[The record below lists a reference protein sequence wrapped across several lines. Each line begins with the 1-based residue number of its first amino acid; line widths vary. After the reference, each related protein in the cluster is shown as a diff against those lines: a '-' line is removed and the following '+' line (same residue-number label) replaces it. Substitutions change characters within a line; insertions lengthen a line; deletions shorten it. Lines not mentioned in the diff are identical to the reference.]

1 MGIDG
6 INGNSQVTW
15 TSFLNAVDEASKAGK
30 LGEVTIEK
38 GSEGVTFSVKEGD
51 SVRTAMLSFPELEAP
66 ANVDQ
71 AAIGTLVEKLSAG
84 DVLNLSAEEQAKLL
98 EDLKAMLSGLLS
110 AAASEGVSTSS
121 SSSSSVF
128 FNLYQLMTLLAQV
141 AQELRDSTREIR
153 SAENQAVQAS
163 IQNQANQQRSAA
175 LFGMIGGAIVCAVQ
189 VVATGVGLSK
199 QASAFKSQ
207 LSAQHQSGV
216 SRAHADLQMAELQ
229 ASPSDAARNY
239 QTKVNQMGPQKA
251 NEVLATFEGS
261 QRAGEAYAN
270 SQAKVANLE
279 MRQKALQGVE
289 PQFATDEQVATARA
303 KVTTAEQQLTDAQTA
318 LDTTTEQLTTEHTKL
333 LAANEQLPKA
343 QNDLVYLQEQKAA
356 AEADIQNMQQ
366 ALDEVPELPQ
376 ASENLRTSIAEKQAQ
391 VQSLNEK
398 IAAKQTEIQKWQQ
411 TKDDATAKI
420 DQLQPQKT
428 AQQAAVDQAQTDV
441 DTAKQELETLLQK
454 DDAAKVE
461 RELPG
466 AKEQLENDR
475 LAYRAALK
483 SEASQARSAY
493 EDALANNSPDAKELQ
508 QRAELAEAYAA
519 KELSGISTGEEKA
532 TAITDANNA
541 YKQADA
547 LLTHSEKFQ
556 TAQYNSDRA
565 RAFNDL
571 ISVLGNLGN
580 TLIRGAADMM
590 NAEATSMA
598 ADQKAAEEELEE
610 VKDLFQGAG
619 DLANAI
625 LQLMQGVQQS
635 ENDSMQEA
643 IRA

>member
-6 INGNSQVTW
+6 IGGNGQVSW
-15 TSFLNAVDEASKAGK
+15 SSFLNAVEDASKAGK
-30 LGEVTIEK
+30 LGNVKLEK
-38 GSEGVTFSVKEGD
+38 GSEGVTFSVSEGD
-51 SVRTAMLSFPELEAP
+51 GARAVTLSFPELEAP
-66 ANVDQ
+66 GTVDA
-71 AAIGTLVEKLSAG
+71 AAIDSLVAKLSAG
-84 DVLNLSAEEQAKLL
+84 DVLNLSAEAQAKLV

-128 FNLYQLMTLLAQV
+128 FNLYQLMVLLAQV
-141 AQELRDSTREIR
+141 AQELRDSTRDIR
-153 SAENQAVQAS
+153 EAESQALQAS
-163 IQNQANQQRSAA
+163 IQSQADQQRSAA

-189 VVATGVGLSK
+189 VVATGVGLAK
-199 QASAFKSQ
+199 QASAFKTQ

-229 ASPSDAARNY
+229 ASPSDAARSY

-251 NEVLATFEGS
+251 NEVLSTFEGS

-270 SQAKVANLE
+270 SQAKVAYLKKGQE
-279 MRQKALQGVE
+279 
-289 PQFATDEQVATARA
+289 ATTARQDLADA
-303 KVTTAEQQLTDAQTA
+303 KTA
-318 LDTTTEQLTTEHTKL
+318 LETTTKQLSTEHSKL
-333 LAANEQLPKA
+333 VAANEQLPKA
-343 QNDLVYLQEQKAA
+343 QNELVYLQDKKAA
-356 AEADIQNMQQ
+356 VEAEIQQN
-366 ALDEVPELPQ
+366 PQ
-376 ASENLRTSIAEKQAQ
+376 AATAEKQTQ
-391 VQSLNEK
+391 LQSLNEK
-398 IAAKQTEIQKWQQ
+398 IDAKQAEIQQLQQ
-411 TKDDATAKI
+411 DKADATAKI
-420 DQLQPQKT
+420 DQLQPQK
-428 AQQAAVDQAQTDV
+428 AEQQAAVDQAQGRVTQ
-441 DTAKQELETLLQK
+441 AEQELEAMRQQNGDVASGEQDLTKAEKQME
-454 DDAAKVE
+454 DDRK
-461 RELPG
+461 
-466 AKEQLENDR
+466 
-475 LAYRAALK
+475 AYVAALK

-493 EDALANNSPDAKELQ
+493 EDALANNAPDAKALQ

-519 KELSGISTGEEKA
+519 KELSGVLTGGEKS

-541 YKQADA
+541 YKQADT

-571 ISVLGNLGN
+571 VGVLGNLGN

-590 NAEATSMA
+590 NAEATAMG
-598 ADQKAAEEELEE
+598 ADQKEAEEALEE
-610 VKDLFQGAG
+610 IKDLFQGAG
-619 DLANAI
+619 DLANAV

>member
-6 INGNSQVTW
+6 IGGNGQVSW
-15 TSFLNAVDEASKAGK
+15 SSFLNAVEDASKAGK
-30 LGEVTIEK
+30 LGNVKLEK
-38 GSEGVTFSVKEGD
+38 GSEGVTFSVSEGD
-51 SVRTAMLSFPELEAP
+51 GARAVTLSFPELEAP
-66 ANVDQ
+66 GTVDA
-71 AAIGTLVEKLSAG
+71 AAIDSLVAKLSAG
-84 DVLNLSAEEQAKLL
+84 DVLNLSAEAQAKLV

-110 AAASEGVSTSS
+110 AAASEGVSTSG

-128 FNLYQLMTLLAQV
+128 FNLYQLMVLLSQV
-141 AQELRDSTREIR
+141 AQELRDSTRDIR
-153 SAENQAVQAS
+153 EAESQALQAS
-163 IQNQANQQRSAA
+163 IQSQADQQRSAA

-189 VVATGVGLSK
+189 VVATGVGLAK

-251 NEVLATFEGS
+251 NEVLSTFEGS

-270 SQAKVANLE
+270 SQAKVAYLKKGQE
-279 MRQKALQGVE
+279 A
-289 PQFATDEQVATARA
+289 ATARQDLADA
-303 KVTTAEQQLTDAQTA
+303 KTA
-318 LDTTTEQLTTEHTKL
+318 LETTTKQLSTEHSKL
-333 LAANEQLPKA
+333 VAANEQLPKA
-343 QNDLVYLQEQKAA
+343 QNELVYLQDKKAA
-356 AEADIQNMQQ
+356 VEAEIQQNPR
-366 ALDEVPELPQ
+366 A
-376 ASENLRTSIAEKQAQ
+376 ATAEKQTQ
-391 VQSLNEK
+391 LQSLNEK
-398 IAAKQTEIQKWQQ
+398 IDAKQAEIQQLQQ
-411 TKDDATAKI
+411 DKADATAKI
-420 DQLQPQKT
+420 DQLQPQK
-428 AQQAAVDQAQTDV
+428 AEQQAAVDQAQGRVTQ
-441 DTAKQELETLLQK
+441 AEQELEAMRQQNGDVASGEQDLTKAEKQME
-454 DDAAKVE
+454 DDRK
-461 RELPG
+461 
-466 AKEQLENDR
+466 
-475 LAYRAALK
+475 AYVAALK

-493 EDALANNSPDAKELQ
+493 EDALANNAPDAKALQ

-519 KELSGISTGEEKA
+519 KELSGVLTGGEKS

-571 ISVLGNLGN
+571 VGVLGNLGN

-590 NAEATSMA
+590 NAEATAMG
-598 ADQKAAEEELEE
+598 ADQKEAEEALEE
-610 VKDLFQGAG
+610 IKDLFQGAG
-619 DLANAI
+619 DLANAV

>member
-1 MGIDG
+1 
-6 INGNSQVTW
+6 
-15 TSFLNAVDEASKAGK
+15 
-30 LGEVTIEK
+30 
-38 GSEGVTFSVKEGD
+38 
-51 SVRTAMLSFPELEAP
+51 
-66 ANVDQ
+66 
-71 AAIGTLVEKLSAG
+71 
-84 DVLNLSAEEQAKLL
+84 
-98 EDLKAMLSGLLS
+98 
-110 AAASEGVSTSS
+110 GVSTSG

-128 FNLYQLMTLLAQV
+128 FNLYQLMVLLSQV
-141 AQELRDSTREIR
+141 AQELRDSTRDIR
-153 SAENQAVQAS
+153 EAESQALQAS
-163 IQNQANQQRSAA
+163 IQSQADQQRSAA

-251 NEVLATFEGS
+251 NEVLSTFEGS

-270 SQAKVANLE
+270 SQAKVAYLKKGQE
-279 MRQKALQGVE
+279 A
-289 PQFATDEQVATARA
+289 ATARQDLADA
-303 KVTTAEQQLTDAQTA
+303 KTA
-318 LDTTTEQLTTEHTKL
+318 LETTTKQLSTEHSKL

-343 QNDLVYLQEQKAA
+343 QNELVYLQDKKAA
-356 AEADIQNMQQ
+356 VEAEIQQN
-366 ALDEVPELPQ
+366 PQ
-376 ASENLRTSIAEKQAQ
+376 AATAEKQTQ
-391 VQSLNEK
+391 LQSLNEK
-398 IAAKQTEIQKWQQ
+398 IDAKQAEIQQLQQ
-411 TKDDATAKI
+411 NKADATAKI
-420 DQLQPQKT
+420 DQLQPQK
-428 AQQAAVDQAQTDV
+428 AEQQAAVDQAQGRVTQ
-441 DTAKQELETLLQK
+441 AEQELEAMRQQNGDVASGEQDLTKAEKQME
-454 DDAAKVE
+454 DDRK
-461 RELPG
+461 
-466 AKEQLENDR
+466 
-475 LAYRAALK
+475 AYVAALK
-483 SEASQARSAY
+483 SEASQARSTY
-493 EDALANNSPDAKELQ
+493 EDALANNSPEAKELQ

-519 KELSGISTGEEKA
+519 KELSGILTGEEKS

-571 ISVLGNLGN
+571 VGVLGNLGN

-590 NAEATSMA
+590 NAEATAMG
-598 ADQKAAEEELEE
+598 ADQKEAEEALEE
-610 VKDLFQGAG
+610 IKDLFQGAG
-619 DLANAI
+619 DLANAV

>member
-6 INGNSQVTW
+6 IGGNGQVSW
-15 TSFLNAVDEASKAGK
+15 SSFLNAVEDASKAGK
-30 LGEVTIEK
+30 LDNVKLEK
-38 GSEGVTFSVKEGD
+38 GSEGVTFSVSEGD
-51 SVRTAMLSFPELEAP
+51 GARAVTLSFPELEAP
-66 ANVDQ
+66 GTVDA
-71 AAIGTLVEKLSAG
+71 AAIDSLVAKLSAG
-84 DVLNLSAEEQAKLL
+84 DVLNLSAEAQAKLV

-128 FNLYQLMTLLAQV
+128 FNLYQLMVLLSQV
-141 AQELRDSTREIR
+141 AQELRDSTRDIR
-153 SAENQAVQAS
+153 EAESQALQAS
-163 IQNQANQQRSAA
+163 IQSQADQQRSAA

-251 NEVLATFEGS
+251 NEVLSTFEGS

-270 SQAKVANLE
+270 SQAKVAYLKKGQE
-279 MRQKALQGVE
+279 A
-289 PQFATDEQVATARA
+289 ATARQDLADA
-303 KVTTAEQQLTDAQTA
+303 KTA
-318 LDTTTEQLTTEHTKL
+318 LETTTEQLSTEHSKL

-343 QNDLVYLQEQKAA
+343 QNELVYLQDKKAA
-356 AEADIQNMQQ
+356 VEAEIQQN
-366 ALDEVPELPQ
+366 PQ
-376 ASENLRTSIAEKQAQ
+376 AATAEKQAQ
-391 VQSLNEK
+391 LQSLNEK
-398 IAAKQTEIQKWQQ
+398 IDAKQAEIQQLQQ
-411 TKDDATAKI
+411 DKADATAKI
-420 DQLQPQKT
+420 DQLQPQK
-428 AQQAAVDQAQTDV
+428 AEQQTAVDQAQGRVTQ
-441 DTAKQELETLLQK
+441 AEQELEAMRQQNGDVASGEQDLAKAEKQME
-454 DDAAKVE
+454 DD
-461 RELPG
+461 R
-466 AKEQLENDR
+466 Q
-475 LAYRAALK
+475 AYCAALK

-493 EDALANNSPDAKELQ
+493 EDALANNSPEAKELQ
-508 QRAELAEAYAA
+508 HRAELAEAYAA
-519 KELSGISTGEEKA
+519 KELSGISTGEEKS

-571 ISVLGNLGN
+571 VGVLGNLGN

-590 NAEATSMA
+590 NAEATAMG
-598 ADQKAAEEELEE
+598 ADQKEAEEALEE
-610 VKDLFQGAG
+610 IKDLFQGAG
-619 DLANAI
+619 DLANAV

>member
-6 INGNSQVTW
+6 IGGNGQVSW
-15 TSFLNAVDEASKAGK
+15 SSFLNAVEDASKAGK
-30 LGEVTIEK
+30 LGNVKMEK
-38 GSEGVTFSVKEGD
+38 GSEGVTFSVSEGD
-51 SVRTAMLSFPELEAP
+51 GARAVTLSFPELEAP
-66 ANVDQ
+66 GTVDA
-71 AAIGTLVEKLSAG
+71 AAIDSLVAKLSAW
-84 DVLNLSAEEQAKLL
+84 DVLNLSAEAQSKLV
-98 EDLKAMLSGLLS
+98 EDLKTMLSGLLS

-128 FNLYQLMTLLAQV
+128 FNLYQLMVLLAQV
-141 AQELRDSTREIR
+141 AQELRDSTRDIR
-153 SAENQAVQAS
+153 EAESQALQAS
-163 IQNQANQQRSAA
+163 IQSQADQQRSAA

-251 NEVLATFEGS
+251 NEVLSTFEGS

-270 SQAKVANLE
+270 SQAKVAYLKKGQE
-279 MRQKALQGVE
+279 A
-289 PQFATDEQVATARA
+289 ATAQQDLADA
-303 KVTTAEQQLTDAQTA
+303 KTA
-318 LDTTTEQLTTEHTKL
+318 LETTTKQLSTEHSKL

-343 QNDLVYLQEQKAA
+343 QNELVYLQDKKAA
-356 AEADIQNMQQ
+356 VEAEIQQN
-366 ALDEVPELPQ
+366 PQ
-376 ASENLRTSIAEKQAQ
+376 AATAEKQAQ
-391 VQSLNEK
+391 LQSLNEK
-398 IAAKQTEIQKWQQ
+398 IDAKQSEIQQLQQ
-411 TKDDATAKI
+411 DKTDATAKI
-420 DQLQPQKT
+420 DQLQPQK
-428 AQQAAVDQAQTDV
+428 AEQQAAVDQAQGRVTQ
-441 DTAKQELETLLQK
+441 AEQELEAMRQQNGDVASGEQDLAKAEKQME
-454 DDAAKVE
+454 DD
-461 RELPG
+461 R
-466 AKEQLENDR
+466 Q
-475 LAYRAALK
+475 AYCAALK

-493 EDALANNSPDAKELQ
+493 EDALANHSPEAKELQ

-519 KELSGISTGEEKA
+519 KELSGVLTGEEKA
-532 TAITDANNA
+532 TAITEANNA

-571 ISVLGNLGN
+571 VGVLGNLGN

-590 NAEATSMA
+590 NAEATAMG
-598 ADQKAAEEELEE
+598 ADQKEAEEALEE
-610 VKDLFQGAG
+610 IKDLFQGAG
-619 DLANAI
+619 DLANAV

>member
-6 INGNSQVTW
+6 IGGNGQVSW
-15 TSFLNAVDEASKAGK
+15 SSFLNAVEDASKAGK
-30 LGEVTIEK
+30 LGNVKLEK
-38 GSEGVTFSVKEGD
+38 GSEGVTFSVSEGD
-51 SVRTAMLSFPELEAP
+51 GARAVTLSFPELEAP
-66 ANVDQ
+66 GTVDA
-71 AAIGTLVEKLSAG
+71 AAIDSLVAKLSAG
-84 DVLNLSAEEQAKLL
+84 DVLNLSAEAQAKLV
-98 EDLKAMLSGLLS
+98 EDLKTMLSGLLS
-110 AAASEGVSTSS
+110 AAASEGVSTSG

-128 FNLYQLMTLLAQV
+128 FNLYQLMVLLAQV
-141 AQELRDSTREIR
+141 AQELRDSTRDIR
-153 SAENQAVQAS
+153 EAESQALQAS
-163 IQNQANQQRSAA
+163 IQSQADQQRSAA

-251 NEVLATFEGS
+251 NEVLSTFEGS

-270 SQAKVANLE
+270 SQAKVAYLKKGQE
-279 MRQKALQGVE
+279 A
-289 PQFATDEQVATARA
+289 ATARQDLADA
-303 KVTTAEQQLTDAQTA
+303 KTA
-318 LDTTTEQLTTEHTKL
+318 LETTTKQLSTEHSKL

-343 QNDLVYLQEQKAA
+343 QNELVYLQDKKAA
-356 AEADIQNMQQ
+356 VEAEIQQN
-366 ALDEVPELPQ
+366 PQ
-376 ASENLRTSIAEKQAQ
+376 AATAEKQAQ
-391 VQSLNEK
+391 LQSLNEK
-398 IAAKQTEIQKWQQ
+398 IDAKQSEIQQLQQ
-411 TKDDATAKI
+411 DKTDATAKI
-420 DQLQPQKT
+420 DQLQPQK
-428 AQQAAVDQAQTDV
+428 AEQQAAVDQAQGRVTQ
-441 DTAKQELETLLQK
+441 AEQELEAMRQQNGDVASGEQDLAKAEKQME
-454 DDAAKVE
+454 DD
-461 RELPG
+461 R
-466 AKEQLENDR
+466 Q
-475 LAYRAALK
+475 AYCAALK

-493 EDALANNSPDAKELQ
+493 EDALANNSPEAKELQ

-519 KELSGISTGEEKA
+519 KELSGISTGEEKS

-571 ISVLGNLGN
+571 VGVLGNLGN

-590 NAEATSMA
+590 NAEATAMA
-598 ADQKAAEEELEE
+598 ADQKEAEEALEE
-610 VKDLFQGAG
+610 IKDLFQGAG
-619 DLANAI
+619 DLANAV

>member
-6 INGNSQVTW
+6 IGGNGQVSW
-15 TSFLNAVDEASKAGK
+15 SSFLNAVENASKAGK

-38 GSEGVTFSVKEGD
+38 GSEGVTFSVSEGD
-51 SVRTAMLSFPELEAP
+51 GARAVTLSFPELEAP
-66 ANVDQ
+66 GTVDA
-71 AAIGTLVEKLSAG
+71 AAIDSLVAKLSAG
-84 DVLNLSAEEQAKLL
+84 DVLNLSAEAQAKLV

-128 FNLYQLMTLLAQV
+128 FNLYQLMVLLSQV
-141 AQELRDSTREIR
+141 AQELRDSTRDIR
-153 SAENQAVQAS
+153 EAESQALQAS
-163 IQNQANQQRSAA
+163 IQSQADQQRSAA

-251 NEVLATFEGS
+251 NEVLSTFEGS

-270 SQAKVANLE
+270 SQAKVAYLKKGQE
-279 MRQKALQGVE
+279 A
-289 PQFATDEQVATARA
+289 ATAQQDLADA
-303 KVTTAEQQLTDAQTA
+303 KTA
-318 LDTTTEQLTTEHTKL
+318 LETTTKQLSTEHSKL

-343 QNDLVYLQEQKAA
+343 QNELVYLQDKKAA
-356 AEADIQNMQQ
+356 VEAEIQQN
-366 ALDEVPELPQ
+366 PQ
-376 ASENLRTSIAEKQAQ
+376 AATAEKQAQ
-391 VQSLNEK
+391 LQSLNEK
-398 IAAKQTEIQKWQQ
+398 IDAKQSEIQQLQQ
-411 TKDDATAKI
+411 DKTDATAKI
-420 DQLQPQKT
+420 DQLQPQK
-428 AQQAAVDQAQTDV
+428 AEQQAAVDQAQGRVTQ
-441 DTAKQELETLLQK
+441 AEQELEAMRQQNGDVASGEQDLTKAEKQME
-454 DDAAKVE
+454 DDRK
-461 RELPG
+461 
-466 AKEQLENDR
+466 
-475 LAYRAALK
+475 AYVAALK
-483 SEASQARSAY
+483 SEASQARSTY
-493 EDALANNSPDAKELQ
+493 EDALANNSPEAKELQ

-519 KELSGISTGEEKA
+519 KELSGILTGEEKS

-556 TAQYNSDRA
+556 TAQYNADRA

-571 ISVLGNLGN
+571 VGVLGNLGN

-590 NAEATSMA
+590 NAEATAMA
-598 ADQKAAEEELEE
+598 ADQKEAEEALEE
-610 VKDLFQGAG
+610 IKDLFQGAG
-619 DLANAI
+619 DLANAV

>member
-6 INGNSQVTW
+6 IGGNGQVSW
-15 TSFLNAVDEASKAGK
+15 SSFLNAVEDASKAGK
-30 LGEVTIEK
+30 LGKVTIEK

-51 SVRTAMLSFPELEAP
+51 NVHTATLSFPELEAP

-71 AAIGTLVEKLSAG
+71 AAIDSLVTKLAAG

-98 EDLKAMLSGLLS
+98 ADLKEMLSGLLS

-121 SSSSSVF
+121 STSSSVF

-141 AQELRDSTREIR
+141 AQELRDSTRDIR
-153 SAENQAVQAS
+153 EAENQAVQAS

-189 VVATGVGLSK
+189 VVATGVGLAK

-229 ASPSDAARNY
+229 ASSSDAARNY
-239 QTKVNQMGPQKA
+239 QSKVNEMGPERA
-251 NEVLATFEGS
+251 TEVLATFEGS
-261 QRAGEAYAN
+261 QRAGVAYVN
-270 SQAKVANLE
+270 SKETVANLE
-279 MRQKALQGVE
+279 SKQQALQGVE
-289 PQFATDEQVATARA
+289 PKLATSEELDTARA
-303 KVTTAEQQLTDAQTA
+303 EVKTAQENLTTAQKA
-318 LDTTTEQLTTEHTKL
+318 LDTT
-333 LAANEQLPKA
+333 NEQLATA
-343 QNDLVYLQEQKAA
+343 QREGAAPARIEELQT
-356 AEADIQNMQQ
+356 QQ
-366 ALDEVPELPQ
+366 AE
-376 ASENLRTSIAEKQAQ
+376 
-391 VQSLNEK
+391 
-398 IAAKQTEIQKWQQ
+398 QQ
-411 TKDDATAKI
+411 T
-420 DQLQPQKT
+420 
-428 AQQAAVDQAQTDV
+428 AVDQAQTNL
-441 DTAKQELETLLQK
+441 DTAKQNLETMQK
-454 DDAAKVE
+454 QNDAAVVE
-461 RELPG
+461 RDLPK
-466 AKEQLENDR
+466 AREQLANDR
-475 LAYRAALK
+475 QALRAALT

-493 EDALANNSPDAKELQ
+493 EDAVANNSPDAKALK

-519 KELSGISTGEEKA
+519 QELSVISTGEEKA
-532 TAITDANNA
+532 TAITEAKQA

-571 ISVLGNLGN
+571 VGVLGNLGN
-580 TLIRGAADMM
+580 TLVRGAADMM

-619 DLANAI
+619 DLSNAV

-635 ENDSMQEA
+635 ENDSMEEA